1 MKKMRLTFLVDHRSE
16 PRSLH
21 QGSIATRSQPG
32 EGKKGRTSRSR
43 KMTRKK
49 IKTNI
54 GLEVAGR
61 ERGK

>member
-1 MKKMRLTFLVDHRSE
+1 MVDHRSE

-21 QGSIATRSQPG
+21 QGSIATRSQAG

-54 GLEVAGR
+54 GFEGAGT
-61 ERGK
+61 ERGKC